1 MDNFG
6 QRLKNERERLGLT
19 QKELAEAVSIS
30 YVTQSNY
37 ETGKRKPDTKYIASI
52 ATIGFD
58 LKYLFTDTREENS
71 PLAPEE
77 RVVLQCYRE
86 ASPAIRKGCTCGIGV
101 RRNWEWRAKCDG
113 KRQRDRGCRRSY
125 HQRERGISLK
135 KGKESC
141 SSSFF

>member
-37 ETGKRKPDTKYIASI
+37 ETGKRKPDT
-52 ATIGFD
+52 
-58 LKYLFTDTREENS
+58 REENS

-86 ASPAIRKGCTCGIGV
+86 ASPAIRKAALAVLVSGGTGSGGQNVMVNGNVTGGV
-101 RRNWEWRAKCDG
+101 VA
-113 KRQRDRGCRRSY
+113 
-125 HQRERGISLK
+125 HTI
-135 KGKESC
+135 KGSGE
-141 SSSFF
+141 

>member
-6 QRLKNERERLGLT
+6 QRLKTERERLGLT

-86 ASPAIRKGCTCGIGV
+86 ASPAIRKAALAVLVSGGTGSGGQNVMVNGNVTGGV
-101 RRNWEWRAKCDG
+101 VA
-113 KRQRDRGCRRSY
+113 
-125 HQRERGISLK
+125 HTI
-135 KGKESC
+135 KGSGE
-141 SSSFF
+141 